1 MNPEETN
8 GIKKYLGRHAA
19 SFVFA
24 LLVQSGA
31 LVWWASAIT
40 TRMNY
45 VERDVQELA
54 LRVRDLEV
62 KQ

>member
-1 MNPEETN
+1 
-8 GIKKYLGRHAA
+8 
-19 SFVFA
+19 

-45 VERDVQELA
+45 VEREVQELA
-54 LRVRDLEV
+54 LRVRDLE
-62 KQ
+62 KL